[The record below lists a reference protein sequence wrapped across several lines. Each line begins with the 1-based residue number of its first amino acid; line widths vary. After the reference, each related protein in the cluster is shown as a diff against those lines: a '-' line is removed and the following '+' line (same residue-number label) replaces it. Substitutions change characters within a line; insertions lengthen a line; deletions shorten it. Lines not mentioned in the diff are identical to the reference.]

1 MPITLGR
8 ESYYV
13 GQLHEY
19 FTPIIKVG
27 NFTSIADEVTFCGKM
42 NHACIT
48 HKKAVSSFPFTY
60 QWKVDYFEESVSRGD
75 INIGSDVYI
84 GFDAFILDGV
94 TIGDGV
100 IIGAKTVVAK
110 DVPPYAVVVG
120 NPGVVKHYRF
130 TSEQIEKLLQIKWW
144 LWENNIIRQ
153 RMEDLKDIDKFI
165 EKYGQ

>member
-8 ESYYV
+8 ESYYI

-27 NFTSIADEVTFCGKM
+27 NFTSIADNVTFCGKM

-48 HKKAVSSFPFTY
+48 HKKAVSTFSFTY
-60 QWKVDYFEESVSRGD
+60 NWKVDYFEESVSRGD
-75 INIGSDVYI
+75 INVGSDVYI
-84 GFDAFILDGV
+84 GFDAFILDGI
-94 TIGDGV
+94 TIGDGA

-120 NPGVVKHYRF
+120 SPGVVKHYRF
-130 TSEQIEKLLQIKWW
+130 YPDQIIKLLDIKWW
-144 LWENNIIRQ
+144 NWPSYLIKE
-153 RMEDLKDIDKFI
+153 RMQEFKDIDIFLQ
-165 EKYGQ
+165 KYGG